1 MALLKQMAAI
11 ELITEVSGEDAKRLV
26 KELMNPT
33 PNPAAERFWKR
44 VKKLKFRLEDL

>member
-1 MALLKQMAAI
+1 MAAI

-33 PNPAAERFWKR
+33 PNPAA
-44 VKKLKFRLEDL
+44 KKLWDAAMKLDFKLEDL